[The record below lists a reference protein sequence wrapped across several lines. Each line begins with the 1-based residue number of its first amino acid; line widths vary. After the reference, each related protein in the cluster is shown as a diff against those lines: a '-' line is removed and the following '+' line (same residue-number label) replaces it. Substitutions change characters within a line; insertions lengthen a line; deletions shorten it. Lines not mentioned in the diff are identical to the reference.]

1 MARHQAAVFRFA
13 TAVSRDSSEAED
25 ALQETFLAA
34 WRGAA
39 SFRGEEARPWLL
51 TIARRAVYRLHRRRE
66 GEPSDF
72 VSIEDLGQKAGWGS
86 EDPETEMASL
96 QDRALLRHALS
107 RLPAT
112 YREVLVLREL
122 ESFSG
127 NEVAS
132 MTGLSLAAVKSR
144 LHRARLALT
153 AAVKEEVSGGS

>member
-1 MARHQAAVFRFA
+1 
-13 TAVSRDSSEAED
+13 
-25 ALQETFLAA
+25 
-34 WRGAA
+34 
-39 SFRGEEARPWLL
+39 LL

-72 VSIEDLGQKAGWGS
+72 ASIEELGQKAGWGS